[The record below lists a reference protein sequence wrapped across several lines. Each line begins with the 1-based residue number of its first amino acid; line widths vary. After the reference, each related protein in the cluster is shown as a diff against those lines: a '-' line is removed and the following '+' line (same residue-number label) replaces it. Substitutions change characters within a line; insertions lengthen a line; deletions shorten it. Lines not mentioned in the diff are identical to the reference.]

1 MSSFL
6 NPLLRR
12 ALTSAAGSAAAGKIG
27 QQISQ
32 QASELTGRGPS
43 NEDRTRFLVWL
54 RGDFRARQPAA
65 FGRIW
70 AQIQRRERWLESDGA
85 FDEYD
90 LPTTLA
96 ALTAIWL
103 QLQADQAACDAWF
116 RDLGAADDN
125 DFATLMEAV
134 QPKPSQLQQNVE
146 SAISTASQRVRKY
159 DPATPEGQRRVAE
172 GAKKARALSDQLFG
186 KSNKRNTH
194 KRRK

>member
-12 ALTSAAGSAAAGKIG
+12 ALTQAAGSAAAGKISH
-27 QQISQ
+27 QISQ
-32 QASELTGRGPS
+32 QAAELTGRGPS

-54 RGDFRARQPAA
+54 RGEFRAGQAAA
-65 FGRIW
+65 FDRIW

-85 FDEYD
+85 FDEQD

-103 QLQADQAACDAWF
+103 QLQADPAACDAWF

-125 DFATLMEAV
+125 DFATLVEAV

-159 DPATPEGQRRVAE
+159 DPATPEGQRRVAD

-186 KSNKRNTH
+186 KRNKRNTQ